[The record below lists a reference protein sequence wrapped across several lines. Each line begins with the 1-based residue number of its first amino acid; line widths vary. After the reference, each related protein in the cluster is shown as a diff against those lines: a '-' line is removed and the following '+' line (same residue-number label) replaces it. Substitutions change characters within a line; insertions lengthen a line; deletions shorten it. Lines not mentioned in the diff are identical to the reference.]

1 LAACV
6 ELTDCTVFVYFMR
19 CIEAAGSL
27 FCRSS
32 QGRLCKCWGSHQ
44 YSTPVC
50 YVGVC
55 RHFPSY
61 TAVNIPEDRRKSNFV
76 QVVIEYTY
84 NQLYTYIRG
93 SPFAN
98 QTPSHWNLIGRN
110 LIAPP
115 LVLSPSNLVFFR
127 HFRLIAPAF
136 KQGKIVPS
144 FQKYYL
150 AITFFLLFY
159 KIACEIA

>member
-1 LAACV
+1 
-6 ELTDCTVFVYFMR
+6 MR
-19 CIEAAGSL
+19 CIEAASSP
-27 FCRSS
+27 FCHSS
-32 QGRLCKCWGSHQ
+32 QGWLCRCWGSHQ

-50 YVGVC
+50 YVGLC

-61 TAVNIPEDRRKSNFV
+61 TTVNVREDRRKSTFV
-76 QVVIEYTY
+76 QYTC

-93 SPFAN
+93 SPFET

-110 LIAPP
+110 FIALP

-136 KQGKIVPS
+136 LQGKIVPS
-144 FQKYYL
+144 FQKILFGYY
-150 AITFFLLFY
+150 IFFLLF
-159 KIACEIA
+159 KNCV